1 MVIAYLRV
9 STEKQHLENQQ
20 LEISK
25 FAEKRGITID
35 KWVTEIVSGK
45 TKRSERRLGALIRR
59 LKKGDTLI
67 VTELSRLSRT
77 LLDIMSILNTCMQK
91 QITIYSTKDGYAFDN
106 NINSK
111 VLAFAFGLVAEIEHN
126 LISLRTKEALA
137 LKKAEGVRI
146 GRPVGS
152 RVKLQRLIDDKK
164 KVLDM
169 LKQGIPIAHIC
180 REYQVSRG
188 VFYKFRD
195 RYAGAIC

>member
-20 LEISK
+20 LEITK
-25 FAEKRGITID
+25 FADARGIKID
-35 KWVTEIVSGK
+35 RWVTEVVSGK
-45 TKRSERRLGALIRR
+45 TKRNERRLGLLIRR

-77 LLDIMSILNTCMQK
+77 LLDIMSILNTCMEK
-91 QITIYSTKDGYAFDN
+91 QIMIYSTKDGYAFDN

-137 LKKAEGVRI
+137 LKKAEGVKI

-152 RVKLQRLIDDKK
+152 RVKLQKLIDDKQR
-164 KVLDM
+164 VLH
-169 LKQGIPIAHIC
+169 LIKQGTSIAHIC

-188 VFYKFRD
+188 GFYQFRNQ
-195 RYAGAIC
+195 YAM

>member
-20 LEISK
+20 LEIKK
-25 FAEKRGITID
+25 FAESRGIKVD
-35 KWVTEIVSGK
+35 KWVTEVVSGK
-45 TKRSERRLGALIRR
+45 TKRNERRLGLLVKR

-77 LLDIMSILNTCMQK
+77 LLDIMSILNICMEK

-137 LKKAEGVRI
+137 LKKAEGKRI

-152 RVKLQRLIDDKK
+152 HVKLQKLIDDKNR
-164 KVLDM
+164 VLNLM
-169 LKQGIPIAHIC
+169 KEGASIAHIC
-180 REYQVSRG
+180 REYKVSRG
-188 VFYKFRD
+188 VFYLFRNQ
-195 RYAGAIC
+195 YAA

>member
-20 LEISK
+20 LEIKK
-25 FAEKRGITID
+25 FAENRGIKVD
-35 KWVTEIVSGK
+35 KWVTEVVSGK
-45 TKRSERRLGALIRR
+45 TKRNERRLGLLVKR

-77 LLDIMSILNTCMQK
+77 LLDIMSILNICMEK

-137 LKKAEGVRI
+137 LKKAEGKRI

-152 RVKLQRLIDDKK
+152 HVKLQKLIDDKK
-164 KVLDM
+164 RVLNLM
-169 LKQGIPIAHIC
+169 KEGASIAHIC

-188 VFYKFRD
+188 VFYLFRNQ
-195 RYAGAIC
+195 YAA

>member
-20 LEISK
+20 LEIKK
-25 FAEKRGITID
+25 FAESRGIKVD
-35 KWVTEIVSGK
+35 KWVTEVVSGK
-45 TKRSERRLGALIRR
+45 TKRNERRLGLLVKR

-77 LLDIMSILNTCMQK
+77 LLDIMSILNVCMEK

-137 LKKAEGVRI
+137 LKKAEGKRI

-152 RVKLQRLIDDKK
+152 HVKLQKLIDDKK
-164 KVLDM
+164 RVLNLM
-169 LKQGIPIAHIC
+169 KEGASIAHIC

-188 VFYKFRD
+188 VFYLFRNQ
-195 RYAGAIC
+195 YAA

>member
-20 LEISK
+20 LEIKK
-25 FAEKRGITID
+25 FAESRGIKVD
-35 KWVTEIVSGK
+35 KWVTEVVSGK
-45 TKRSERRLGALIRR
+45 TKRNERRLGLLVKR

-77 LLDIMSILNTCMQK
+77 LLDIMSILNICMEK

-137 LKKAEGVRI
+137 LKKAEGKRI

-152 RVKLQRLIDDKK
+152 HVKLQKLIDDKK
-164 KVLDM
+164 RVLNLM
-169 LKQGIPIAHIC
+169 KEGASIAHIC

-188 VFYKFRD
+188 VFYLFRNQ
-195 RYAGAIC
+195 YAA

>member
-20 LEISK
+20 LEIKK
-25 FAEKRGITID
+25 FAQSRGITVD
-35 KWVTEIVSGK
+35 KWVTEVVSGK
-45 TKRSERRLGALIRR
+45 TKRSERRLGLLVKR

-77 LLDIMSILNTCMQK
+77 LLDIMSILNVCMEK

-137 LKKAEGVRI
+137 LKKAEGKRI

-152 RVKLQRLIDDKK
+152 RVKLQKLVDDKK
-164 KVLDM
+164 RVLTLM
-169 LKQGIPIAHIC
+169 KQGASIAHIC

-188 VFYKFRD
+188 VFYLFRNQ
-195 RYAGAIC
+195 YPA

>member
-25 FAEKRGITID
+25 FAQKRDIKID

-77 LLDIMSILNTCMQK
+77 LLDIMSILNVCMEK

-126 LISLRTKEALA
+126 LISLRTKEASRS
-137 LKKAEGVRI
+137 KKR
-146 GRPVGS
+146 
-152 RVKLQRLIDDKK
+152 K
-164 KVLDM
+164 
-169 LKQGIPIAHIC
+169 
-180 REYQVSRG
+180 EYASE
-188 VFYKFRD
+188 D
-195 RYAGAIC
+195 RSEAASNSKN

>member
-20 LEISK
+20 NEIEK
-25 FAEKRGITID
+25 FAKAHDMKVD

-45 TKRSERRLGALIRR
+45 TKRNERRLGLLVRR

-77 LLDIMSILNTCMQK
+77 LLDIMSILNICMEK
-91 QITIYSTKDGYAFDN
+91 QITIFSTKDGYAFDN

-137 LKKAEGVRI
+137 LKKAEGIRI

-152 RVKLQRLIDDKK
+152 CVKLQKLRDDKK
-164 KVLDM
+164 RVLGLM
-169 LKQGIPIAHIC
+169 KQGSSIAEIC
-180 REYQVSRG
+180 REYKVSRG
-188 VFYKFRD
+188 VFYLFRNE
-195 RYAGAIC
+195 YGLSV

>member
-20 LEISK
+20 REIEN
-25 FAEKRGITID
+25 FVAARGLKVN

-45 TKRSERRLGALIRR
+45 TKRNERRLGTLVKR
-59 LKKGDTLI
+59 LKQGDTLI

-77 LLDIMSILNTCMQK
+77 LLDIMSILNICMEK
-91 QITIYSTKDGYAFDN
+91 KITIYSTKDGYAFDN

-137 LKKAEGVRI
+137 LKKAAGVRI

-152 RVKLQRLIDDKK
+152 RVKLQKLIDDKNR
-164 KVLDM
+164 VLNLM
-169 LKQGIPIAHIC
+169 KQGMSIANIC

-188 VFYKFRD
+188 VFYLFRNQ
-195 RYAGAIC
+195 YAA

>member
-9 STEKQHLENQQ
+9 STEKQHLENQH

-25 FAEKRGITID
+25 FAEARNIKID
-35 KWVTEIVSGK
+35 RWVTEIVSGK

-77 LLDIMSILNTCMQK
+77 LLDIMSILNICMEK
-91 QITIYSTKDGYAFDN
+91 QITVYSTKDGYAFDN

-137 LKKAEGVRI
+137 LKKAEGIRI

-152 RVKLQRLIDDKK
+152 RVKLQKLIDDKK
-164 KVLDM
+164 KVIDM
-169 LKQGIPIAHIC
+169 LNQGVSIAHIC

-188 VFYKFRD
+188 VFYQFRNQCL
-195 RYAGAIC
+195 AAS